1 MAAKPQILT
10 QENVVSHLIEMVSPL
25 TTVLDAIDAAA
36 AVQVSTNL
44 FSCQRVFTQSE
55 PSEDEEPLLDPAYV
69 HTQVLHF

>member
-25 TTVLDAIDAAA
+25 TIDAAA

-69 HTQVLHF
+69 HTQVLHFC